1 MKQFWITFFGSM
13 VGVVVASILVP
24 IIFVILI
31 VGWVSSAVSEFESGF
46 EQASG
51 VPSSGALV
59 VEVDLRV
66 PRRDQPNRA
75 PFGYADPLSLVEIVS
90 TIERAETDSR
100 VTGLFIRA
108 NEYGMAATNAE
119 EIHRA
124 LAAFREAGKF
134 VVVHAQGFEGTS
146 VTNYFA
152 VSGADEIWL
161 QDTTSFS
168 ASGLAGEI
176 PFYGGLLERVEADA
190 EFIRFLEYKNAPNSY
205 TEAGFTEEHLEA
217 TRSYIDAI
225 YEDALNG
232 IALGRGQ
239 SPADV
244 RAFIESA
251 PHSAEAALES
261 GLVDQLGHVIDA
273 REAVVERAGSGAHIV
288 DIEDYATTRAPASRN
303 SGPMIALIEGQGAIV
318 TGEIAYGLLGGDP
331 MIAGDTLAETII
343 AATDNPNIRAIV
355 LRIDSPG
362 GSAIASD
369 QIWDAIT
376 RAQEAGKPVVVS
388 MGSAAAS
395 GGYYIAAPA
404 DYIVSNGSTLTG
416 SIGVYGG
423 KIYLHDTFGLVGVN
437 IEPVS
442 AGGEFALAYSSQ
454 TRWSDAQRDGIQSI
468 LSDIYDDFTLRVSQG
483 RDIPLDRVQEIARG
497 RVWTGNQALELGLV
511 DEIGGMREAVLAARR
526 LAGIGEEERV
536 RVQRFPHLPT
546 GLEAFQ
552 ALFGASAET
561 AEAAA
566 RLNALMSLPEVRAAI
581 EAREAMGP
589 GAQLRSDHARPQ

>member
-13 VGVVVASILVP
+13 VGVVVASVIVP
-24 IIFVILI
+24 VIFVILI
-31 VGWVSSAVSEFESGF
+31 IGWISSAVSDLESGF

-51 VPSSGALV
+51 VPSSGPLV
-59 VEVDLRV
+59 LELDLRV

-75 PFGYADPLSLVEIVS
+75 PFGYADPLSMVEIVS

-100 VTGLFIRA
+100 VQGLFIRA
-108 NEYGMAATNAE
+108 NEYGMAAANAE

-124 LAAFREAGKF
+124 LAAFRETGKF

-146 VTNYFA
+146 ITNYYA

-168 ASGLAGEI
+168 SAGLAGEI
-176 PFYGGLLERVEADA
+176 PFFGGLLERVEADA
-190 EFIRFLEYKNAPNSY
+190 EFIRFLEFKNAPNSY
-205 TEAGFTEEHLEA
+205 TETGFTDDHREA
-217 TRSYIDAI
+217 TQSYIDAI
-225 YEDALNG
+225 YEGALAG
-232 IALGRGQ
+232 IAQRRGQ
-239 SPADV
+239 SAGEV
-244 RAFIESA
+244 RSFIESS
-251 PHSAEAALES
+251 PHSAEEAQAA
-261 GLVDQLGHVIDA
+261 GFIDQLGHVIDA
-273 REAVVERAGSGAHIV
+273 REAVLERASGAQFV
-288 DIEDYATTRAPASRN
+288 DIEVYSTTRSNARRS
-303 SGPMIALIEGQGAIV
+303 SGPIIALIEAQGAIV
-318 TGEIAYGLLGGDP
+318 TGEVTYGFLGGDP

-343 AATDNPNIRAIV
+343 AATENPQIRAIV

-362 GSAIASD
+362 GSATASD

-376 RAQEAGKPVVVS
+376 RAQEAGKPVIVS

-404 DYIVSNGSTLTG
+404 DYIVANAATLTG

-423 KIYLHDTFGLVGVN
+423 KFYLHDTFGLVGVN
-437 IEPVS
+437 IEPIS
-442 AGGEFALAYSSQ
+442 SGGDFALAYSSQ
-454 TRWSDAQRDGIQSI
+454 TRWSDAQREGIQSI
-468 LSDIYDDFTLRVSQG
+468 LSNIYDDFTLRVSQG
-483 RDIPLDRVQEIARG
+483 RDLPLSRVQDIARG

-511 DEIGGMREAVLAARR
+511 DEIGGLREAVAAAQR
-526 LAGIGEEERV
+526 LAGLADDESV

-552 ALFGASAET
+552 ALFGATTET

-589 GAQLRSDHARPQ
+589 GAQLRSEHAEPR